1 MKIMLVEDDFALN
14 KAIVNFFS
22 NADFSV
28 DSFTDGKEAL
38 SAIDKD
44 FDLYIV
50 DINVPNVSGL
60 DLLRHIRARRRLVP
74 ILIISGETS
83 INTIEEAYEY
93 GCTDFIKKP
102 FNIKEID
109 LKVRRLMKNDTDIV
123 KIGKNMRFDPVK
135 QKLYKGLEEIHLPSQ
150 ERKLLDLLARN
161 RNEVVD
167 KEYLILTIWGKVV
180 DSVNL
185 RQVIKRLR
193 DKLPEG
199 ALNNVSGNG
208 YILNV

>member
-14 KAIVNFFS
+14 KAIVNFF
-22 NADFSV
+22 ADASFSV
-28 DSFTDGKEAL
+28 ESFTDGKEAL
-38 SAIDKD
+38 DSIDKNYD
-44 FDLYIV
+44 IFIV

-83 INTIEEAYEY
+83 IHTIEEAYEY

-109 LKVRRLMKNDTDIV
+109 LKVKRLMKNDTDIV

-135 QKLYKGLEEIHLPSQ
+135 QKLYKGTEEIHLPSQ
-150 ERKLLDLLARN
+150 ERVLLDLLCRN

-199 ALNNVSGNG
+199 ALVNVSGNG
-208 YILNV
+208 YLLHV

>member
-14 KAIVNFFS
+14 KAIVNYFAEEEFT
-22 NADFSV
+22 V

-38 SAIDKD
+38 DAINGGY
-44 FDLYIV
+44 DLFIV

-60 DLLRHIRARRRLVP
+60 DLLRNIRARRRLVP

-83 INTIEEAYEY
+83 IHTIEEAYEY

-102 FNIKEID
+102 FNIREID
-109 LKVRRLMKNDTDIV
+109 LKVKRLLKNETDVVTIAKVYKFDTI
-123 KIGKNMRFDPVK
+123 K
-135 QKLYKGLEEIHLPSQ
+135 QKLFNGGEEIHLPTQ
-150 ERKLLDLLARN
+150 ERKLLDILARN
-161 RNEVVD
+161 KNSIVD
-167 KEYLILTIWGKVV
+167 KDYLILTIWGKVV

-185 RQVIKRLR
+185 RQVVKRLR

-199 ALNNVSGNG
+199 TLSNISGNG
-208 YILNV
+208 YMLHV